1 MATNYVSKLNGEGTK
16 PEAVFNSVR
25 ASMDEMMQ
33 GFIPVADGENWD
45 AISKVFENSATI
57 FNEYTRTM
65 IDKVGFTTYTKF
77 FVKNPLSRFKKS
89 KLEIGRFV
97 EEIYIGL
104 LEPQDY
110 DAQAGAD
117 AVFGLTIPEIKA
129 AYHEINWRKYYK
141 ISISQSELKQ
151 AFSSTSAFETFLN
164 EKIIKPLIDSH
175 VKYEYLNIKSLII
188 AAFKSNK
195 LKVKQIPDVDTE
207 QGAKQFL
214 KDLRQESNDMTFLNR
229 NTIEGVEMATSKE
242 NQHIILDTATDAAID
257 VMGLAQLFNIDKAE
271 VDAQRIVVDK
281 LDGNIKAMLTSDN
294 FFQVYDYENATLSNI
309 NPANR
314 FTNYFMHIWQVYSV
328 SPFSNA
334 VFYVKELPK
343 ELLTIKQ
350 DYLVANIFN
359 KPLITTAQI
368 FNSVADGDVD
378 LSDIKVKVD
387 ITNPDSNIKVE
398 IANGKELTDA
408 LSADGTVTFKVTADG
423 KGVNGVALGKETTVE
438 FKYTITDKAGEAIK
452 GLDPIVLERTYG
464 Y

>member
-1 MATNYVSKLNGEGTK
+1 MATNYVSKLNGEGTA
-16 PEAVFNSVR
+16 PESVFNAVR

-45 AISKVFENSATI
+45 VISSTFEKSPSLL
-57 FNEYTRTM
+57 NEYTRTM
-65 IDKVGFTTYTKF
+65 IDKVGFTTYNKF

-117 AVFGLTIPEIKA
+117 AIFGLTIPEIKA
-129 AYHEINWRKYYK
+129 AYHEINWRKYYRL
-141 ISISQSELKQ
+141 SISRAETKR
-151 AFSSTSAFETFLN
+151 AFTSASAFETFLN
-164 EKIIKPLIDSH
+164 TKVIKPLIDSH
-175 VKYEYLNIKSLII
+175 IKYEFLNIKSLII
-188 AAFKSNK
+188 AAYKSNK
-195 LKVKQIPDVDTE
+195 LKVKQMPDVNTE

-214 KDLRQESNDMTFLNR
+214 KDLRKESNDMTFLNK

-242 NQHIILDTATDAAID
+242 NQHIILDTDTDAAID

-281 LDGNIKAMLTSDN
+281 LDGNIKAMLTSDT
-294 FFQVYDYENATLSNI
+294 FFQVYDAENATLSNE
-309 NPANR
+309 NPASM

-343 ELLTIKQ
+343 EMLTIKQ
-350 DYLVANIFN
+350 DYIVANIFN

-378 LSDIKVKVD
+378 LSNIKVKVD
-387 ITNPDSNIKVE
+387 ITNTDENVKVA

-408 LSADGTVTFKVTADG
+408 LSDDGTITFKVTADG
-423 KGVNGVALGKETTVE
+423 KGVNGVALGKETTVK
-438 FKYTITDKAGEAIK
+438 FTYTITDKSDGTIE
-452 GLDPIVLERTYG
+452 GLEPIVIERTYG